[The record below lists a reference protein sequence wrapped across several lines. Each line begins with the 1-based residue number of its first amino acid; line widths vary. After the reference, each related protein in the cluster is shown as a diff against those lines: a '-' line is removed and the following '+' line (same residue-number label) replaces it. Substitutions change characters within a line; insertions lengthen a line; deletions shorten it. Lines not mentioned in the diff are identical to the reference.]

1 MKSAFI
7 DKGIP
12 VYIGEMGCVHRSD
25 ARAEAFRLY
34 YLEYV
39 CKAAKDYGMAP
50 FYWDNGGSGSGT
62 EMSGVFD
69 RVTGEWLNNG
79 REVVEAMKRGIFTED
94 KSYTLQW
101 VYENRAP
108 VGMKDEQ

>member
-1 MKSAFI
+1 
-7 DKGIP
+7 
-12 VYIGEMGCVHRSD
+12 
-25 ARAEAFRLY
+25 
-34 YLEYV
+34 
-39 CKAAKDYGMAP
+39 
-50 FYWDNGGSGSGT
+50 
-62 EMSGVFD
+62 MSGLFD